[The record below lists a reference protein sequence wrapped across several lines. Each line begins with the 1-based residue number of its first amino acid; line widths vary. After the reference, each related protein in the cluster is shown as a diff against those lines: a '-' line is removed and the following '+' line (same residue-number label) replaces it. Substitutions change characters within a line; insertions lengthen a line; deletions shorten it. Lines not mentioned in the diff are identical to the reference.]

1 MRHGGSIGSLKHHH
15 ENPRGASFP
24 PSGVIPTR
32 SYKNVLSKKTW
43 YPKSS
48 EIMECYIYKPTIYT
62 IRKVSFF
69 NSTSFCWILALNHI
83 MPGPHHQLDIL
94 VDKIQKKTFIHLS
107 YIKFQIILAMIY
119 KFASMYISP
128 HFKTALSAGNVYT
141 AT

>member
-1 MRHGGSIGSLKHHH
+1 MKS
-15 ENPRGASFP
+15 PGASRT

-32 SYKNVLSKKTW
+32 IFFSKKNGI
-43 YPKSS
+43 PNRQKSWNVRYTNLS
-48 EIMECYIYKPTIYT
+48 DT

-107 YIKFQIILAMIY
+107 YVKFQIILAMIY